1 MEVTSRTEPI
11 VNYQEYITV
20 TNHKINNVTR
30 QADNK
35 VMIYNETAKEVYID
49 KQKRI
54 KPKSFSNHN
63 AGKPYIHLA
72 KLKQEI

>member
-35 VMIYNETAKEVYID
+35 VMIYNETAKEIYID
-49 KQKRI
+49 K
-54 KPKSFSNHN
+54 
-63 AGKPYIHLA
+63 
-72 KLKQEI
+72 

>member
-1 MEVTSRTEPI
+1 MEITSRTEPI

-20 TNHKINNVTR
+20 KNHKINNVTR

-49 KQKRI
+49 K
-54 KPKSFSNHN
+54 
-63 AGKPYIHLA
+63 
-72 KLKQEI
+72 